1 MTWLPLNPI
10 PLKDRVSMI
19 FLQYGQIDVIDGAFV
34 LIDKTGIR
42 THIPVG
48 SVACIMLE
56 PGTRVSHA
64 AVRLAAQVGTLLVWV
79 GEAGIRVYASGQP
92 GGARSDKLLYQAKL
106 ALDEDLRLKVVRKMF
121 ELRFGE
127 PAPAR
132 RSVEQLRGIEG
143 SRVRTTY
150 ALLAKQYGVTWN
162 GRRYDPKDWEKGDTV
177 NQCISAATSC
187 LYGVTEAAILAA
199 GYAPAIGFVHTGKPL
214 SFVYDIADII
224 KFDTVVP
231 KAFEI
236 ARRNPGEPDRE
247 VRLACRDIFRSSK
260 TLAKLIPLIEDVL
273 AAGEIQPPA
282 HLEMHSLLP
291 FRFLFHWEMQAIGVA
306 EMSMLVVVTEN
317 VPPRLRGRLAIW
329 LLEVRAGVYV
339 GDVSAKIR
347 EMIWEQ
353 IAGLAEEGNVVMA
366 WATNTESGF
375 EFQTFGV
382 NRRTPVD
389 LDGLRLV
396 SFLPV

>member
-79 GEAGIRVYASGQP
+79 GEAGVRVYASGQP

-143 SRVRTTY
+143 SRVRATY

-162 GRRYDPKDWEKGDTV
+162 GRRYDPKDWEKGDTI

-273 AAGEIQPPA
+273 ALEKYNRRP
-282 HLEMHSLLP
+282 HLKMHSLLP

-366 WATNTESGF
+366 WATNTE
-375 EFQTFGV
+375 
-382 NRRTPVD
+382 RD
-389 LDGLRLV
+389 LSSRHLG
-396 SFLPV
+396 

>member
-1 MTWLPLNPI
+1 MTSASLNPI

-34 LIDKTGIR
+34 LIDKTGSALIFLLAR
-42 THIPVG
+42 LPASCWNWYTGFACSCTGCASWNIVG
-48 SVACIMLE
+48 M
-56 PGTRVSHA
+56 G
-64 AVRLAAQVGTLLVWV
+64 G
-79 GEAGIRVYASGQP
+79 GSGRSCLCFWSA

-143 SRVRTTY
+143 SRVRATY

-162 GRRYDPKDWEKGDTV
+162 GRRYDPKDWEKGDTI

-236 ARRNPGEPDRE
+236 ARRNHGEPDRE
-247 VRLACRDIFRSSK
+247 VRLACRDIF
-260 TLAKLIPLIEDVL
+260 A
-273 AAGEIQPPA
+273 
-282 HLEMHSLLP
+282 
-291 FRFLFHWEMQAIGVA
+291 
-306 EMSMLVVVTEN
+306 VV
-317 VPPRLRGRLAIW
+317 
-329 LLEVRAGVYV
+329 
-339 GDVSAKIR
+339 KH
-347 EMIWEQ
+347 
-353 IAGLAEEGNVVMA
+353 
-366 WATNTESGF
+366 
-375 EFQTFGV
+375 
-382 NRRTPVD
+382 
-389 LDGLRLV
+389 
-396 SFLPV
+396 